1 MNKFKIDF
9 YNEIL
14 FFVKYKNLKINICI
28 LKDL

>member
-14 FFVKYKNLKINICI
+14 IFVKYENLKINICI